1 MFFERRY
8 ENRCPVTGDLIGQA
22 IMHLLGRHQ
31 GDPAVAMLFVIPE
44 EEVLAESSAVLD
56 GPEPLWEL
64 RTVLERP
71 ELRFRVRVVITD
83 MRATV
88 GFRHSQI
95 RQ

>member
-1 MFFERRY
+1 M
-8 ENRCPVTGDLIGQA
+8 DLFGC
-22 IMHLLGRHQ
+22 HQ
-31 GDPAVAMLFVIPE
+31 GDAAVAMFFVIPK
-44 EEVLAESSAVLD
+44 EEVLTESSAVLD
-56 GPEPLWEL
+56 GTEPLWEL